1 MMKIYRKWDYDM
13 IVSTVYGTAEKVGIE
28 FTEED
33 RTEISSI
40 VRGYCDTVRRYE
52 DKSHL
57 LSRAILG
64 IAACDG
70 YIKLLYYINLTLS
83 ESFERDN
90 GISQPDDFVRTI
102 NFEFT
107 QFVIDKRHKYI
118 ILIK

>member
-1 MMKIYRKWDYDM
+1 MKIYRKWDYDL
-13 IVSTVYGTAEKVGIE
+13 IVSTVYSAAEKVGIAL
-28 FTEED
+28 TEED
-33 RTEISSI
+33 RTKISSI
-40 VRGYCDTVRRYE
+40 VRGYCEPIRRYE

-64 IAACDG
+64 IIAGEG

-83 ESFERDN
+83 ESFERSN
-90 GISQPDDFVRTI
+90 GIEQPDSVRTI

-118 ILIK
+118 ILIR

>member
-1 MMKIYRKWDYDM
+1 MMKIYKRWDYDL
-13 IVSTVYGTAEKVGIE
+13 IVNTVYGAAEEVGIAL
-28 FTEED
+28 TEED
-33 RTEISSI
+33 RTKISSI

-64 IAACDG
+64 IFACDG
-70 YIKLLYYINLTLS
+70 YIQLLYYINSTLS

-90 GISQPDDFVRTI
+90 GTSQPDDFVRTI

-118 ILIK
+118 ILTK

>member
-1 MMKIYRKWDYDM
+1 MKIYKRWDYDL
-13 IVSTVYGTAEKVGIE
+13 IVSTALGAAEEVGIAL
-28 FTEED
+28 TEED

-40 VRGYCDTVRRYE
+40 VRGYCNTVRQYE